1 MFLVLSLLQCQ
12 PWIHTHAAL
21 IVRSFTS
28 TANELEIANSDHYT
42 ACNPTHMLA
51 PLFSRAVVH
60 NNIEEALVLQLL
72 EEQRVQVMLQWA
84 GSDELRSFNP

>member
-1 MFLVLSLLQCQ
+1 
-12 PWIHTHAAL
+12 
-21 IVRSFTS
+21 
-28 TANELEIANSDHYT
+28 
-42 ACNPTHMLA
+42 MLA

-84 GSDELRSFNP
+84 GSDELRSLNP